1 MAQQAEVPG
10 RAPWVALV
18 GVGVATV
25 GVLAA
30 GVVVL
35 GRLAGTDTV
44 AMVATGVWF
53 GLVAV
58 AGLALG
64 RGRRGVLSAVAGG
77 WVAAALAVG
86 VLVGVPTL
94 TDRTVDEEVA
104 VGVRAEPAAAP
115 SASTT
120 PTAEAPVPTAEAPAP
135 APAPVNVEVASGG
148 FVPLAHPGTGTAA
161 VVELA
166 EGGRVLT
173 LTGFGT
179 DNGPDLR
186 VYLTERD
193 PAGGDIGAFVDLGA
207 LAGNQGDQQ
216 YAVPDDLDLV
226 RYPNAVI
233 WCRAFAVGFT
243 SAALTGVT

>member
-1 MAQQAEVPG
+1 MAQQAEVRG
-10 RAPWVALV
+10 RRSPWVALV
-18 GVGVATV
+18 GVGLATF
-25 GVLAA
+25 GLLAV

-35 GRLAGTDTV
+35 GRLAGSDTV
-44 AMVATGVWF
+44 AMVATGAWF
-53 GLVAV
+53 GLVAI
-58 AGLALG
+58 AGLVLA
-64 RGRRGVLSAVAGG
+64 RGRRALLGAVAGG
-77 WVAAALAVG
+77 WVVAALVVG
-86 VLVGVPTL
+86 VLVALPTL

-104 VGVRAEPAAAP
+104 VGVRAEPSPTQSGAA
-115 SASTT
+115 SET
-120 PTAEAPVPTAEAPAP
+120 PTAEAAEAP
-135 APAPVNVEVASGG
+135 APAPVNVEVASGQ